1 MERLFILKELLQKGD
16 YMYKIDLKDA
26 YLQCL

>member
-1 MERLFILKELLQKGD
+1 MEHLFLLKELLQKGD

-26 YLQCL
+26 YFQCL